1 MFNSKKMKYF
11 IWFLFIITI
20 VSIFLGLSIPDSSTV
35 NLAQKTIENNISNKL
50 IGFGVIGLCAVVF
63 PLFSYYRWKDKKMA
77 DYMLTAENLEKM
89 REFNDSKKA

>member
-1 MFNSKKMKYF
+1 MKYL
-11 IWFLFIITI
+11 IWSLFIITI

-35 NLAQKTIENNISNKL
+35 NLAQKTIENDISNKL

-63 PLFSYYRWKDKKMA
+63 PLFTYYRWKDKKMA

-89 REFNDSKKA
+89 REYNDSKKD

>member
-1 MFNSKKMKYF
+1 MKYL
-11 IWFLFIITI
+11 IWSLFIITI

-35 NLAQKTIENNISNKL
+35 NLAQKTIENDISNKL

-63 PLFSYYRWKDKKMA
+63 PLFSYYRWKDKKIA

-89 REFNDSKKA
+89 REYNDSKKD

>member
-1 MFNSKKMKYF
+1 MKYF

>member
-1 MFNSKKMKYF
+1 MKYL
-11 IWFLFIITI
+11 IWSLFIITI

-35 NLAQKTIENNISNKL
+35 NLAQKTIENDISNKL

-89 REFNDSKKA
+89 REYNDSKKD

>member
-1 MFNSKKMKYF
+1 MKYLS
-11 IWFLFIITI
+11 WSLFIITI

-35 NLAQKTIENNISNKL
+35 NLAQKTIENDISNKL

-89 REFNDSKKA
+89 REYNDSKKD

>member
-1 MFNSKKMKYF
+1 MKYL
-11 IWFLFIITI
+11 IWSLFIITI

-35 NLAQKTIENNISNKL
+35 NLAQKTIENDISNKL

-89 REFNDSKKA
+89 R

>member
-1 MFNSKKMKYF
+1 MKYL
-11 IWFLFIITI
+11 IWSLFTITI

-35 NLAQKTIENNISNKL
+35 NLAQKTIENDISNKL

-63 PLFSYYRWKDKKMA
+63 PLFTYYSWKDKKMA

-89 REFNDSKKA
+89 REYNDSKKD